1 MSHSMVM
8 VLLVFGTLNSEPG
21 LLQSAGARSI
31 LPMTYKRR
39 RWYCRESKAQI
50 IDGIKMFMKQ
60 ELPPLEPGAMSYM
73 MSKEQYLSD
82 EGTITGWLT

>member
-1 MSHSMVM
+1 
-8 VLLVFGTLNSEPG
+8 
-21 LLQSAGARSI
+21 
-31 LPMTYKRR
+31 
-39 RWYCRESKAQI
+39 
-50 IDGIKMFMKQ
+50 MFMKQ